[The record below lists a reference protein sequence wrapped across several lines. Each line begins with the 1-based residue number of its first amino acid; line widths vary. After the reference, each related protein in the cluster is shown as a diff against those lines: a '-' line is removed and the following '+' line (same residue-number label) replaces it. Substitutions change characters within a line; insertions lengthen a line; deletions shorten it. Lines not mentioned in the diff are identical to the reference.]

1 MESPNDFSRLLDKY
15 LAQTITA
22 EEQQEFFA
30 LIQSRDHMPELES
43 VVAEALEDASF
54 DVAEEPVLREIIFE
68 RILQQR
74 ETPVRRIPIYRRFGW
89 AAAILV
95 LLGGTVY
102 FYVSSHNQNKTVIAD
117 QQRNNKSIQPGSNK
131 ARLTLSDGTVITL
144 DSAASGAIA
153 QQGNASVI
161 KLPNGEIR
169 YDVNGKPTGKPMM
182 NTMTTPNGGQYNLV
196 LPDGSRIWLN
206 AASSVTY
213 PAAFTGND
221 RQIKISGEVYMEI
234 AKDKSRPFMVNVDG
248 RSTVEVLGTSFNI
261 NSYPNEGKIK
271 TTLIEG
277 AVRVSSLEKDGRR
290 TGQGVMLQPAQQAV
304 DPGGSEKIS
313 VQPAN
318 IQHVLAWKNGFIN
331 FESVS
336 FEEIIRQIERWYNI
350 DIQIEGTMPGVKIG
364 GRMDRGVQ
372 LSDLMAFLNNFDI
385 RTRLEGR
392 KLILSQK

>member
-15 LAQTITA
+15 LAQTITT

-30 LIQSRDHMPELES
+30 LIQSRNHVPDLE
-43 VVAEALEDASF
+43 VVIAEALEDASF
-54 DVAEEPVLREIIFE
+54 DVAEDPVLREIIFE

-74 ETPVRRIPIYRRFGW
+74 ETPVRRIPIYRRLGW

-117 QQRNNKSIQPGSNK
+117 QQRNIKSIQPGSNK
-131 ARLTLSDGTVITL
+131 AHLTLSDGTVITL

-169 YDVNGKPTGKPMM
+169 YDVNGKPTGKLMM

-234 AKDKSRPFMVNVDG
+234 AKDKNRPFLVNVDG

-261 NSYPNEGKIK
+261 KSYSNEGNIK

-277 AVRVSSLEKDGRR
+277 AVRVASLAKDGRR
-290 TGQGVMLQPAQQAV
+290 TGQGVTLQPAQQAV
-304 DPGGSEKIS
+304 APEGSEKIS

-318 IQHVLAWKNGFIN
+318 IEHVLAWKNGFIN
-331 FESVS
+331 FESVN
-336 FEEIIRQIERWYNI
+336 FDEIIRQIERWYNI
-350 DIQIEGTMPGVKIG
+350 DIQIEGPMPNVKIG

-385 RTRLEGR
+385 RTRLEGS